1 LCCRIYFSTVKNERV
16 LFQRES
22 GEVEQAEDLLGQVM
36 AAEILH
42 HLDTGKDIPE
52 ELVVWIVAVH
62 DTELVVP
69 EFSPLYKISGISG
82 MGRGRNV
89 MGWFRR

>member
-1 LCCRIYFSTVKNERV
+1 MKEFFSSVRVERSS
-16 LFQRES
+16 RRGS
-22 GEVEQAEDLLGQVM
+22 LGQVM